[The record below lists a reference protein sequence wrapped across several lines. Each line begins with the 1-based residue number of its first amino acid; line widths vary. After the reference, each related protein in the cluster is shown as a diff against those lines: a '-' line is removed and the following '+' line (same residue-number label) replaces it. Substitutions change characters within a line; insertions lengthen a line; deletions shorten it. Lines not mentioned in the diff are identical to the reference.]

1 MKSSC
6 HMIRLELVQE
16 ILVWVLYFLP
26 VEWLLIHPV
35 LSKTGQCL
43 HADRLH
49 LGIEILFLPD
59 NHLISGRSLVTRM
72 SCKFL
77 GHLYPIIGCTST
89 SFLVPELLYRIGHN
103 SNSHSLIG
111 GILGLKSK
119 IRNSFFS
126 ASSLIEF
133 DFSAKISFLVNLF
146 VSRNAFVTNSM
157 GYPLIEKYADSFKPF
172 CRKSSHSVQ
181 FLLILRNW
189 EYGIEFLFWGGWQE
203 LNSK

>member
-1 MKSSC
+1 M
-6 HMIRLELVQE
+6 QE
-16 ILVWVLYFLP
+16 ILVWVLYFLL
-26 VEWLLIHPV
+26 VERLLIHPV

-43 HADRLH
+43 HADWLH

-77 GHLYPIIGCTST
+77 GLLYPIIGCTST

-103 SNSHSLIG
+103 SNSYSLIG
-111 GILGLKSK
+111 GKLGLKSK

-146 VSRNAFVTNSM
+146 VSR
-157 GYPLIEKYADSFKPF
+157 KCF
-172 CRKSSHSVQ
+172 C
-181 FLLILRNW
+181 
-189 EYGIEFLFWGGWQE
+189 Y
-203 LNSK
+203 